1 MDPWAARREVCVCVC
16 VCVVVCVLV
25 LYEHMREKVPDYEN
39 VVVVE
44 HLCVSRVG
52 LF

>member
-1 MDPWAARREVCVCVC
+1 MCVCVC
-16 VCVVVCVLV
+16 GVV

-44 HLCVSRVG
+44 LCIYVSAELVYFN
-52 LF
+52 L